1 MTLFDILKP
10 HLNSNRKPIVSV
22 AVAADEEVLNAVKMA
37 IQENL
42 VEAILV
48 GNKNAI
54 LELADDMSFDLTH
67 CTLVDEVDP
76 VLACEKAVKL
86 VSSKQ
91 ADFLMKGLVDTSVLL
106 KAVLNKDWGLRTDH
120 VLSHVALFSMPN
132 EDRFY
137 ALTDGA
143 MNIAP
148 DLDQKR
154 QIIENAVHV
163 MHKLG
168 IEKPNVALL
177 AAIEKV
183 NPKMPCT
190 VDAEALVSMNWQ
202 DAYVDGPFALDN
214 AVSVQAAKHKG
225 IQNPRAGLAHILMV
239 PDIEAGNIL
248 YKAVTF
254 LGQASVAAVI
264 AGATVPV
271 VLTSRA
277 DSDQSKFNSIVL
289 ALALL

>member
-1 MTLFDILKP
+1 MDMFDVIKP
-10 HLNSNRKPIVSV
+10 RITSGKKAIVSV
-22 AVAADEEVLNAVKMA
+22 AVAADEDVLNAVRMA
-37 IQENL
+37 VEANL

-54 LELADDMSFDLTH
+54 LELAEEMSFDLRM

-91 ADFLMKGLVDTSVLL
+91 ADFLMKGLVDTSILL
-106 KAVLNKDWGLRTDH
+106 KAVLNKEWGLRTDH
-120 VLSHVALFSMPN
+120 VLSHVAVFSMPH

-137 ALTDGA
+137 AITDGA

-148 DLDQKR
+148 DLEQKR
-154 QIIENAVHV
+154 QIIENAVGV

-168 IEKPNVALL
+168 IEKPNVAVL

-183 NPKMPCT
+183 NPKMACT
-190 VDAEALVSMNWQ
+190 QDAEQLSQMSWN

-214 AVSVQAAKHKG
+214 AVSEVAAKHKG
-225 IQNPRAGLAHILMV
+225 IQNPRAGHAHILMV

-248 YKAVTF
+248 YKSVAF

-264 AGATVPV
+264 AGASVPV

-277 DSDQSKFNSIVL
+277 DSDQSKFNSIAL
-289 ALALL
+289 ALAIL

>member
-1 MTLFDILKP
+1 MEMFDVIKP
-10 HLNSNRKPIVSV
+10 RITTKKAVVSV
-22 AVAADEEVLNAVKMA
+22 AVAADEDVLNAVRMA
-37 IQENL
+37 IEADL

-54 LELADDMSFDLTH
+54 LELADEMSFDLRL

-76 VLACEKAVKL
+76 VIACEKAVKL

-91 ADFLMKGLVDTSVLL
+91 ADFLMKGLVDTSILL
-106 KAVLNKDWGLRTDH
+106 KAVLNKEWGLRTDH
-120 VLSHVALFSMPN
+120 VLSHVAVFSMPQN
-132 EDRFY
+132 TRFY
-137 ALTDGA
+137 AITDGA

-148 DLDQKR
+148 DLEQKR
-154 QIIENAVHV
+154 QIIENAVGV

-168 IEKPNVALL
+168 IEKPIVAVL

-183 NPKMPCT
+183 NPKMACT
-190 VDAEALVSMNWQ
+190 LDAEQLSQMTWD
-202 DAYVDGPFALDN
+202 DAFVDGPFALDN
-214 AVSVQAAKHKG
+214 AVSELAAKHKG
-225 IQNPRAGLAHILMV
+225 IQNPRAGHAHILMV

-248 YKAVTF
+248 YKSVAF

-277 DSDQSKFNSIVL
+277 DSDQSKFNSIAL

>member
-1 MTLFDILKP
+1 MEMFDVIKP
-10 HLNSNRKPIVSV
+10 HITTKKAVVSV
-22 AVAADEEVLNAVKMA
+22 AVAADEDVLNAVRMA
-37 IQENL
+37 IEADL

-54 LELADDMSFDLTH
+54 LELADEMSFDLRL

-76 VLACEKAVKL
+76 VIACEKAVKL

-91 ADFLMKGLVDTSVLL
+91 ADFLMKGLVDTSILL
-106 KAVLNKDWGLRTDH
+106 KAVLNKEWGLRTDH
-120 VLSHVALFSMPN
+120 VLSHVAVFSMPQ
-132 EDRFY
+132 DTRFY
-137 ALTDGA
+137 AITDGA

-148 DLDQKR
+148 DLEQKR
-154 QIIENAVHV
+154 QIIENAVGV

-168 IEKPNVALL
+168 IEKPIVAVL

-183 NPKMPCT
+183 NPKMACT
-190 VDAEALVSMNWQ
+190 LDAEQLSQMTWD
-202 DAYVDGPFALDN
+202 DAFVDGPFALDN
-214 AVSVQAAKHKG
+214 AVSELAAKHKG
-225 IQNPRAGLAHILMV
+225 IQNPRAGHAHILMV

-248 YKAVTF
+248 YKSVAF

-277 DSDQSKFNSIVL
+277 DSDQSKFNSIAL